1 MSVAILQTTSYWRR
15 IGAHKGKERRLPE
28 ALVEHD
34 HTEIDEKTVEGVPPD
49 LVQQHVVA
57 QVECTVIICQFSA
70 RGIYKVYN

>member
-49 LVQQHVVA
+49 YFLH
-57 QVECTVIICQFSA
+57 SA
-70 RGIYKVYN
+70 SGSAACCSSSGMHCHNMPI